1 MTRGTKWGQPED
13 GDIYIEFTVIGAF
26 AKVTAIDAASGVEA
40 SITGPARANRSDLEK
55 LAVRRLVQLVER
67 RDKG

>member
-1 MTRGTKWGQPED
+1 MTRGTKWGQPES
-13 GDIYIEFTVIGAF
+13 GEIYVEFTVIGAY

-55 LAVRRLVQLVER
+55 LAVRRLAQLVER